1 MAGKGGKR
9 KGRGAAPRQFRPGRF
24 LLRWA
29 LRLVSVAFLISV
41 ALVILWG
48 TVNPPTTLYMSQ
60 ERLRLGEVDHA
71 WVPLDEVAP
80 VMARSV
86 VAAEDANFCLHWGFD
101 VAAIRAAIEAGSTR
115 GASTLTQQVVK
126 NVFLWHGR
134 SWTRKAIEA
143 ALTPLVEALW
153 SKRRIVEVY
162 LNVAEFGEGVF
173 GVEAASRAYFKV
185 GPEALTSRQAAQ
197 LAAVLPAPKSRSAAA
212 PSGRLARR
220 AEAIRDGAA
229 TIAKDGRASCFES

>member
-9 KGRGAAPRQFRPGRF
+9 KGRSKAPRQFRPGRF
-24 LLRWA
+24 LLRWS
-29 LRLVSVAFLISV
+29 LRLVSIAFLISV

-60 ERLRLGEVDHA
+60 ERLRLGAVDHA
-71 WVPLDEVAP
+71 WVPLEEVAP

-134 SWTRKAIEA
+134 SWARKALEA
-143 ALTPLVEALW
+143 GITPIMEAIW
-153 SKRRIVEVY
+153 PKRRILEVY
-162 LNVAEFGEGVF
+162 LNIAEFDEGVF
-173 GVEAASRAYFKV
+173 GIEAAAQHYFAKSAAELSAR
-185 GPEALTSRQAAQ
+185 EAAR
-197 LAAVLPAPKSRSAAA
+197 LAAILPNPKARDAAK
-212 PSGRLARR
+212 PSPAVQRR
-220 AEAIRDGAA
+220 AASIADGAA
-229 TIAKDGRASCFES
+229 TIRLDGRAACFED